1 MKKILSTEERNQVSQ
16 FIEIEKS
23 VIKKPVFFDKVI
35 VPRLQLLS
43 AGLIIFMVIYIHFHE
58 SIGDYKLYIAL
69 ACYSIMIYFLGKDL
83 SKSGIDKALLLLKN
97 YPLLTKDSEK
107 TYKKLQESLV
117 FTSIEESVKTW
128 VKEERENL
136 KDNLSANRKLAT
148 ISKDISEIIS
158 REV

>member
-1 MKKILSTEERNQVSQ
+1 MRKILSTEERNQVTQ

-23 VIKKPVFFDKVI
+23 VTKTPGFFEKNI
-35 VPRLQLLS
+35 SPRLYLFL
-43 AGLIIFMVIYIHFHE
+43 ATIIVFMLTYVYNRDSFYN
-58 SIGDYKLYIAL
+58 YKLYIAL
-69 ACYSIMIYFLGKDL
+69 ACYALMIYVIGKD
-83 SKSGIDKALLLLKN
+83 SAKSGIDQALLLLKS
-97 YPLLTKDSEK
+97 YPLLTKESEG
-107 TYKKLQESLV
+107 TYKKLQKSLV